1 MTTTNRSDRHE
12 RPSVPLRGWL
22 SEVAAGLLVATA
34 LLVASA
40 WVPPLIGRLT
50 ATAGELPTVVAD
62 RLRGAAQDLRPL
74 ASSQPARA
82 ARPWRGAPC
91 SLCKVPLAS
100 ACGAQ
105 RTGPGASFGARVPP
119 PALTGA

>member
-1 MTTTNRSDRHE
+1 MTTTSRSDLPKR
-12 RPSVPLRGWL
+12 RPSPLRGWL
-22 SEVAAGLLVATA
+22 SELATGHLVASA

-40 WVPPLIGRLT
+40 WLPPLIGLAT
-50 ATAGELPTVVAD
+50 TTAGELPAVVAD
-62 RLRGAAQDLRPL
+62 RLRVAAQDLRAFAP
-74 ASSQPARA
+74 SPSTTPARPS
-82 ARPWRGAPC
+82 RSAPC
-91 SLCKVPLAS
+91 SLCKAPMAS